1 MEYSAFFEKARA
13 ASRDMVSLEAGSV
26 NQVLKDVSQ
35 AAVEKTEFLLQENKK
50 DLARMDPSDPRYDRL
65 KLTTERIAGIA
76 ADIARV
82 SELPDPL
89 RRVLSEGKLE
99 NGLQVSRV
107 SVPLGVVGIEYEAR
121 PNVTFD
127 VFALCFKTGN
137 VAVLKG
143 GSDAAASKIGK
154 AHV

>member
-50 DLARMDPSDPRYDRL
+50 DLARMAPSDPRYDRL

-89 RRVLSEGKLE
+89 RHVLSDGKLE
-99 NGLQVSRV
+99 NGVQVYRV
-107 SVPLGVVGIEYEAR
+107 GVPLGLVGLVNEDLPR
-121 PNVTFD
+121 
-127 VFALCFKTGN
+127 
-137 VAVLKG
+137 G
-143 GSDAAASKIGK
+143 GK
-154 AHV
+154 H

>member
-82 SELPDPL
+82 SELPRSEE
-89 RRVLSEGKLE
+89 RRVGKE
-99 NGLQVSRV
+99 CVSTCR
-107 SVPLGVVGIEYEAR
+107 SRWSA
-121 PNVTFD
+121 
-127 VFALCFKTGN
+127 C
-137 VAVLKG
+137 
-143 GSDAAASKIGK
+143 
-154 AHV
+154 H